1 MNSTNNTNV
10 LLVEDSPIYQRI
22 VTGHLKNWGFNVQTA
37 TDGEQAWEI
46 LQAPDSPRLV
56 VMDWVMPKLNGIDLC
71 RRLRNR
77 PDTEPYIYTLLLT
90 GKDSQSDL
98 LSAMDAGV
106 DDYLAKPFDEL
117 ELKARLM
124 AGKRVVDLQD
134 QLVRARESMRY
145 AASYDSLTGLMNR
158 KEVLDALTRELA
170 RSKREGKPLAIIL
183 ADVDHFKSVND
194 SLGHM
199 FGDEALKEVGRRL
212 QSKLRIYDSVG
223 RYGGEEFLLVFPGCE
238 LTSALIRADQI
249 RSFVCSTPV
258 STMGKDRKITVS
270 LGVVV
275 ADGPAEVK
283 IEDLLH
289 QADLALYEAKK
300 KGRNRVEQLDFK
312 VERRPIAASSFNP
325 GKAIQAYQL

>member
-1 MNSTNNTNV
+1 MSTANNTNV

-22 VTGHLKNWGFNVQTA
+22 VSGHLKNWGFKVQTA
-37 TDGEQAWEI
+37 TDGAQAWEM

-56 VMDWVMPKLNGIDLC
+56 VMDWVMPKLSGVDLC
-71 RRLRNR
+71 RRLRSR
-77 PDTEPYIYTLLLT
+77 PDTDPYIYTLLLT

-124 AGKRVVDLQD
+124 SGKRVVDLQD
-134 QLVRARESMRY
+134 QLVRAREVMRY

-170 RSKREGKPLAIIL
+170 RSKREGRPLALLL
-183 ADVDHFKSVND
+183 ADVDHFKAVND
-194 SLGHM
+194 TLGHM

-300 KGRNRVEQLDFK
+300 KGRNRVEQMDLTNQ
-312 VERRPIAASSFNP
+312 RPITAITFAPS
-325 GKAIQAYQL
+325 KATQAYQL

>member
-22 VTGHLKNWGFNVQTA
+22 VTGHLKNWGFKVQTA

-117 ELKARLM
+117 ELRARLM

-258 STMGKDRKITVS
+258 STLGKDRKITVS

-289 QADLALYEAKK
+289 QADMALYEAKK

-312 VERRPIAASSFNP
+312 VERRPIAASSSNP